1 MEKLLWSCP
10 DIKNV
15 FIIVR
20 SKKDKDVKERINE
33 MVVSPV
39 FNRIREKN
47 PSALNKIIAFEGDIT
62 LDKLGMSDKDLQ
74 VFYDKVNVIFH
85 SAASIKFNDPIKIA
99 VQNNVLPAKNLLAM
113 GRDAKNLNVSWMN
126 L

>member
-20 SKKDKDVKERINE
+20 GKKDKDVKERINE